1 MVIQSSA
8 GASCFALSVALCSLL
23 LAGGASAQTTP
34 SDNTQTVPN
43 DFAQEVMIKSMIS
56 ALSDAIITDDYS
68 VFRAQLAKPFQ
79 DAYSSDQLK
88 ATFKALAVQDAYMG
102 VALAM
107 KPIPTEAAKID
118 SDGVLDLNGY
128 FDTNPSKIKYDLKF
142 IPADGGW
149 KPIGVNINLAP

>member
-1 MVIQSSA
+1 MF
-8 GASCFALSVALCSLL
+8 FAISVGLCSLL
-23 LAGGASAQTTP
+23 PVSAALAQTTP
-34 SDNTQTVPN
+34 SENAQTVPT

-56 ALSDAIITDDYS
+56 ALSDAIIADDYS

-88 ATFKALAVQDAYMG
+88 DTFKPLAVQDAFMG

-107 KPIPTEAAKID
+107 KPISTETAKID
-118 SDGVLDLNGY
+118 ADGVLDLKGY
-128 FDTNPSKIKYDLKF
+128 FDTNPSKIKYDMKF
-142 IPADGGW
+142 IPADGNW